1 MGLVTYGE
9 ENSKSINVSFLK
21 APNIP
26 PTAPP
31 PPRRGKNL
39 SQQIGFG
46 QDDAPKKKWCGGG
59 LWWLCKIRK
68 IRWDSQIL
76 IRKDMFLPQFGVAFK
91 WRSKDP
97 MKPTLFVDFAM
108 AKAGIS
114 VFPTHHK
121 QYHSPTL
128 FELLKDVWCFFGA
141 TRKLNVFF
149 WRVTNTAPI
158 AIYILLY
165 MYNIYIYIHHNY
177 MNNTCVFKNIY
188 TLKKS
193 IKKQDHISKHRHNS
207 LMFHPSI
214 LREKVSNEQNR

>member
-158 AIYILLY
+158 AIYIYILLY
-165 MYNIYIYIHHNY
+165 MYNIYIHHNY
-177 MNNTCVFKNIY
+177 MNHTCVFKNIY